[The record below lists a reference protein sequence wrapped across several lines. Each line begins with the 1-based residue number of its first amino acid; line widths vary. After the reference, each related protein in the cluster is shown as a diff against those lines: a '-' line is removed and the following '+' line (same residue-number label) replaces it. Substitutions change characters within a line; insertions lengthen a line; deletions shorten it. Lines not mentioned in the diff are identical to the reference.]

1 MVSKMKRTIITIVA
15 AVVIIIIIM
24 ILIFAVNWRNNS
36 NYDSIFDGP
45 TDNKFSN
52 LAINAI
58 NGAVSYS
65 IPEKYQN
72 NFLDWKEV
80 IPEAQILIDNF
91 DDIKAE
97 VAEVMKDYDNIPEF
111 DKIDDKQDRLANSDN
126 KKWKTFMFKFY
137 DEYNEENCKKCP
149 KTSELL
155 KQLPLDLAMFSI
167 MEKGKVLVPHQGP
180 WRGLLRM
187 HLGIDI
193 PEGARITVDDED
205 YYWKEKEIVLFDD
218 TFTHSVENPN
228 GRRVVLFMDLK
239 RTHISSAFHKIA
251 MMAGKDYFNKVN
263 MNIEKNST
271 QGL

>member
-1 MVSKMKRTIITIVA
+1 MVSKMKRIFISLLVIIILITIVI
-15 AVVIIIIIM
+15 VV
-24 ILIFAVNWRNNS
+24 FASKWKNQKE
-36 NYDSIFDGP
+36 YDSIFDGP
-45 TDNKFSN
+45 TDSN
-52 LAINAI
+52 ISNIVINTL

-65 IPEKYQN
+65 IPEKYGY

-91 DDIKAE
+91 DVIKSE
-97 VAEVMKDYDNIPEF
+97 VAEIMKDYDNIPEF

-137 DEYNEENCKKCP
+137 DDYNEENCKKCP
-149 KTSELL
+149 ETSKLL

-193 PEGARITVDDED
+193 PDGAKITVDDED
-205 YYWKEKEIVLFDD
+205 YYWKEKELVLFDD
-218 TFTHSVENPN
+218 TYTHSVENPN

-239 RTHISSAFHKIA
+239 RTHISSIFHKIA

-271 QGL
+271 RGL

>member
-1 MVSKMKRTIITIVA
+1 MRRFIIIG
-15 AVVIIIIIM
+15 VVILVIVVA
-24 ILIFAVNWRNNS
+24 LIVFFAIKWRNSS
-36 NYDSIFDGP
+36 NYDSIFEGP
-45 TDNKFSN
+45 TDSKLSN
-52 LAINAI
+52 VVINSL
-58 NGAVSYS
+58 NGSISYS
-65 IPEKYQN
+65 IPDKYRG
-72 NFLDWKEV
+72 NFLDWKDV

-91 DDIKAE
+91 DDIKSE
-97 VAEVMKDYDNIPEF
+97 VAEIMKDYDNIPEF

-137 DEYNEENCKKCP
+137 DDYNEENCKKCP

-155 KQLPLDLAMFSI
+155 KKLPLDLAMFSI
-167 MEKGKVLVPHQGP
+167 MEKGKVLVPHRGP

-193 PEGARITVDDED
+193 PEGAKIKVNDED

-228 GRRVVLFMDLK
+228 GKRVVLFMDLK
-239 RTHISSAFHKIA
+239 RTHIPSFFHNIA
-251 MMAGKDYFNKVN
+251 KLAGKDYFNKVN

-271 QGL
+271 KVL